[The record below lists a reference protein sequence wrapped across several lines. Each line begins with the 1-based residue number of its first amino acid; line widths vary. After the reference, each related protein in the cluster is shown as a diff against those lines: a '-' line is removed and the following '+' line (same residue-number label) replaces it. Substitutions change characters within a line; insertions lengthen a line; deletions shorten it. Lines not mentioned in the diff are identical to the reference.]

1 MDHQN
6 ITDIGDF
13 SSISEELKKVTDI
26 DLTGNHLESW
36 EDVSTLLLFY
46 WKISLKTFTI
56 TDFQFSSSLSK
67 IT

>member
-46 WKISLKTFTI
+46 
-56 TDFQFSSSLSK
+56 
-67 IT
+67 